1 MRQDAHWV
9 VRDHI
14 IEEQHVDVDGAGAE
28 AQGGVRAAHA
38 AEKGLYAEEAL
49 HELHGG
55 DIPADAQHEDA
66 VQKPGL
72 IRVTLRLGTVD
83 GRKGRHHGSRQAAQ
97 YVQSG
102 KKAVR
107 GIRRIGSEADVHSMN
122 GFHAG
127 LYSKPGRFCKAREQA
142 GGRFPPARL
151 QICHASPLR
160 KKPSAEAREEFHP
173 AG

>member
-1 MRQDAHWV
+1 MSMARGPK
-9 VRDHI
+9 RR
-14 IEEQHVDVDGAGAE
+14 AGS
-28 AQGGVRAAHA
+28 GLRTRP
-38 AEKGLYAEEAL
+38 EKGLYAEEAL

-72 IRVTLRLGTVD
+72 IRVILRLGTVD

-127 LYSKPGRFCKAREQA
+127 LYSKR
-142 GGRFPPARL
+142 
-151 QICHASPLR
+151 PLL
-160 KKPSAEAREEFHP
+160 
-173 AG
+173 